1 MTAPAPERT
10 FDRIPSPPSESHRYS
25 VRRAGIPAGVD
36 TVETHWGLT
45 AEFPLDQGE
54 EGACV
59 GFGTSAELSAD
70 PIQVVTGDE
79 FAQRLYRLARSEDH
93 AMGLDFPSGASVLGG
108 LRAAKRLGVIQGFA
122 WAQNSEQLRDA
133 VLSHGSVILG
143 TDWVAGMDRLTR
155 EFLARAT
162 GPVRG
167 GHCYTIIGY
176 VPRFRYVDPD
186 DGKVKTAEA
195 YELINSW
202 GPSYGRKGR
211 FYMLRDEV
219 DDLVFA
225 RGGEAAIVTDVEIT
239 PAPEPAPEPGS
250 PVALAL
256 WIRALRTFIE
266 MVRRRQRER

>member
-1 MTAPAPERT
+1 MTAPTADRV
-10 FDRIPSPPSESHRYS
+10 FDRVPSPPSDSARYS
-25 VRRAGIPAGVD
+25 VRRAGIPSGVD

-45 AEFPLDQGE
+45 ADFPLDQGS

-70 PIQVVTGDE
+70 PIQVKTGDA
-79 FAQRLYRLARSEDH
+79 FAQQLYELAREQDRE
-93 AMGLDFPSGASVLGG
+93 MGLYFDEGASVLGG
-108 LRAAKRLGVIQGFA
+108 LRAARKLGAISGYA

-133 VLSHGSVILG
+133 VLSHGSVVLG

-155 EFLARAT
+155 EFLARVS

-167 GHCYTIIGY
+167 GHCYAIIGY
-176 VPRFRYVDPD
+176 VPRFTYVDPA

-202 GPSYGRKGR
+202 GASYGRKGR
-211 FYMLRDEV
+211 FYMLRSEV
-219 DDLVFA
+219 DDLVFN

-239 PAPEPAPEPGS
+239 PAPEPEPSPAS
-250 PVALAL
+250 PVGLAL
-256 WIRALRTFIE
+256 WIQALRTFIE
-266 MVRRRQRER
+266 MVRRRQRGR